1 MPILLRYVYI
11 GLSILIVGS
20 VSSLAWAGDDIGD
33 ADLWAEHPALQSFDL
48 SGQEL
53 PRELYLVRSRA
64 ELPVMDGIVV
74 HGVFNDV
81 SLVSG
86 DPVAIMGLTQKG
98 HAVIPLRE
106 KPAAPR
112 FASRQ
117 WTQLVL
123 PDPAITDMVAQV
135 DWAGVSDK
143 IQWLVDRGTR
153 YSFAPNH
160 FAVADSIG
168 TFFSSYGL
176 QPTLRSFEYG
186 GTTMWNVEATQTGT
200 VYPDSFFILCGHFDA
215 VSENSMVSAPGADDN
230 GTGTATVLTAAEILA
245 QHQFEYSI
253 RYVCFG
259 GEEQGLRGSA
269 AYASWAVAQGLG
281 IVGVLNFDMMG
292 YWETGVPK
300 DLEIETN
307 NASQWLAA
315 AIVNAAD
322 LYTHTPYL
330 LHVYDGAY
338 WGDHVSF
345 WDEGFAAV
353 NHEEAWDWY
362 DPDFNPYYHSTDDL
376 LTHVDSSFTVGNIK
390 VCVAALATLAG
401 FVPDITGVGDPVTP
415 PSLAGSLSA
424 YPNPFQKH
432 VTFTVSGLPDRDN
445 VRILVYDVR
454 GREVAA
460 VPVLLHN
467 GQGIAFWNTFD
478 DLAREIGTGVF
489 FGKLE
494 GIPGAPPVK
503 IVHVK

>member
-1 MPILLRYVYI
+1 MSILLRYVCI

-20 VSSLAWAGDDIGD
+20 ASSLAWAADDIGD
-33 ADLWAEHPALQSFDL
+33 ADLWADHPALQSFDL

-53 PRELYLVRSRA
+53 PRELYLVRSRSP
-64 ELPVMDGIVV
+64 LPATAGVVV

-98 HAVIPLRE
+98 HAVIPLKE
-106 KPAAPR
+106 NPAAPR

-117 WTQLVL
+117 WTQLAL
-123 PDPAITDMVAQV
+123 PDPAIVGMVAQV
-135 DWAGVSDK
+135 DWTGVSDK

-176 QPTLRSFEYG
+176 QPTLRSFEYS

-200 VYPDSFFILCGHFDA
+200 VYPDSFFIICGHFDA

-253 RYVCFG
+253 RYICFA
-259 GEEQGLRGSA
+259 GEEQGLRGSG
-269 AYASWAVAQGLG
+269 AYASWAVAQNLG

-292 YWETGVPK
+292 YWEPGVPR

-322 LYTHTPYL
+322 LYTHTPYI

-338 WGDHVSF
+338 WSDHAAF
-345 WDEGFAAV
+345 WNQGFAAV
-353 NHEEAWDWY
+353 NHEEAWDWG
-362 DPDFNPYYHSTDDL
+362 DPDFNPYYHSTGDL

-390 VCVAALATLAG
+390 VGVAALATLAV

-424 YPNPFQKH
+424 YPNPFREH

-460 VPVLLHN
+460 VPLLLHN
-467 GQGIAFWNTFD
+467 GEGIAFWTAAD
-478 DLAREIGTGVF
+478 GPTRELGAGVF

-494 GIPGAPPVK
+494 GIPGASPVK
-503 IVHVK
+503 IVHIK